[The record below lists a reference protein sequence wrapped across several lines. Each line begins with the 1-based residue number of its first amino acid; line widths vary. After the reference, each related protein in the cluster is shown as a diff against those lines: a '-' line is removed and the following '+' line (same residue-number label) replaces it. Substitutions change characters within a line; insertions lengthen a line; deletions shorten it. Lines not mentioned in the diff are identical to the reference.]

1 MLKMILWFLGLT
13 FFAVTIEGQFHS
25 NNTSYCGNC
34 VAGLDRN
41 DGMFYTIP
49 LADTTY
55 SLDCIT
61 EYISTNEAGAAT
73 ATMTNFA
80 ILSSF
85 DNFILS
91 KFVPSLGSRAL
102 TVPVSIFPSYGTATV
117 NVNPLYY
124 GTISTIAGTTSCV
137 GVAASPLGTVSPLR
151 LYPTDSAAQEA
162 ATTSLLE
169 MAYFS
174 PLPTSCS
181 IDFSGE
187 PYYQVPVQWLTSSIT
202 LDASDVTGSSY
213 YFQTPIPTTSV
224 EQKSV
229 APAPTSSTL
238 SSPSSST
245 LSEEPSVYYQTPV
258 TSVGQPQHPVDPTR
272 NSRQYIQ
279 TPITAPSPIFQS
291 AANERQGSPS
301 TSDLPSVSTP
311 IPGKS
316 VGSPSEANVDG
327 IPTQAPVLPA
337 AFTVGSST
345 IQINSESAYII
356 SSRTLTAGG
365 VVTIG
370 STTISLA
377 TDGSQVV
384 INSKTETISQ
394 PSSEAGIGGATTSV
408 VNGPQPTSNRIATG
422 SDGTQITANVNGPQ
436 STSSSIAA
444 GSGTNQALAN
454 NSNSIGL
461 AGQHLAF
468 VAIGILVSMVCA

>member
-1 MLKMILWFLGLT
+1 M
-13 FFAVTIEGQFHS
+13 
-25 NNTSYCGNC
+25 
-34 VAGLDRN
+34 
-41 DGMFYTIP
+41 
-49 LADTTY
+49 
-55 SLDCIT
+55 
-61 EYISTNEAGAAT
+61 
-73 ATMTNFA
+73 
-80 ILSSF
+80 
-85 DNFILS
+85 
-91 KFVPSLGSRAL
+91 
-102 TVPVSIFPSYGTATV
+102 
-117 NVNPLYY
+117 
-124 GTISTIAGTTSCV
+124 
-137 GVAASPLGTVSPLR
+137 AASPLGTVSPLR